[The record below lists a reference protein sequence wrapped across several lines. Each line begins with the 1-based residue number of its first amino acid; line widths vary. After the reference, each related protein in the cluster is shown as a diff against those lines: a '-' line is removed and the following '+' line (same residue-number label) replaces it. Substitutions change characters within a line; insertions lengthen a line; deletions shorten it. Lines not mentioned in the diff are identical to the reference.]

1 MLLTIGP
8 NPGLGKYF
16 VYSFQTK
23 SAAGKET
30 LLSAANACILS
41 LWCYIAKASLLV
53 CFSISGSIISY
64 FTFILPPFP
73 APFVWHTHL
82 HMHIHNHR
90 LTHTLT
96 HTHTYIKT
104 QTHTPDCNEH
114 THLRTYRHT
123 TQIYIYRHSCTHTHT
138 QADRWTHSQMHTR
151 THVFMAQASCNVC
164 VCSYHGHISLKNG
177 FGDLGEYDGL
187 SAQPTKATRAGKS
200 SQQVTWK
207 TFFFLKL
214 LMQAWLGFEPLPA
227 TLTG

>member
-1 MLLTIGP
+1 MSHAVYVHDIAHVVVDNLQFMMGSSGEWADRFSKQDSFVSAFRKFSTNMNCHVTLVIHPRKVRVPEGVWPAPKMLCCVGRQARVWKRFVNVLVLLTIGP

-90 LTHTLT
+90 LTHMLT

-104 QTHTPDCNEH
+104 H
-114 THLRTYRHT
+114 
-123 TQIYIYRHSCTHTHT
+123 THTHKH
-138 QADRWTHSQMHTR
+138 THT
-151 THVFMAQASCNVC
+151 C
-164 VCSYHGHISLKNG
+164 II
-177 FGDLGEYDGL
+177 
-187 SAQPTKATRAGKS
+187 
-200 SQQVTWK
+200 
-207 TFFFLKL
+207 
-214 LMQAWLGFEPLPA
+214 
-227 TLTG
+227 